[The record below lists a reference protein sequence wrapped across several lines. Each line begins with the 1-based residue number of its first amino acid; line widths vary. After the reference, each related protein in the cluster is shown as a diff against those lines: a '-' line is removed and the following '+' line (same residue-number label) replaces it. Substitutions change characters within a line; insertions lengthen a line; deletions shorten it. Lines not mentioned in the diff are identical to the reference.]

1 MTVATRALSVG
12 LTLILGLAW
21 VPSSA
26 LSQISGPTCCTTVSG
41 TMTVT
46 VFKIKVA
53 EAEVN
58 VDSAAAA
65 KVQSAIGDAT
75 KVSSQLSDAV
85 AAAFMTASHAVATM
99 VFLRSAS
106 AGQFFGG
113 QEDSF
118 TEMVRSGL
126 LPNTAARK
134 IEGDSK
140 TQLAFVNDDGVDKGD
155 KLILTL
161 RGDTVNT
168 RFVTAAGVERANFTR
183 VGRYRR
189 TAFLAEYFAPHSKFR
204 KGIIKSAVESASA
217 ARGD

>member
-1 MTVATRALSVG
+1 MTFATRAVPIG
-12 LTLILGLAW
+12 MTLIIGLACM
-21 VPSSA
+21 PGSA
-26 LSQISGPTCCTTVSG
+26 LSQVSGPTCCTRVTG
-41 TMTVT
+41 IMTVT
-46 VFKIKVA
+46 IFKIKVA
-53 EAEVN
+53 RADVN

-65 KVQSAIGDAT
+65 KVKSAIGDAT

-85 AAAFMTASHAVATM
+85 AAAFMTANHAEATM

-134 IEGDSK
+134 IEEDSK

-161 RGDTVNT
+161 RGDSVTT
-168 RFVTAAGVERANFTR
+168 RFVTAEGIERANFTR
-183 VGRYRR
+183 VGRFRR

-204 KGIIKSAVESASA
+204 KGIIKSAVESAAA